1 MSYCDTT
8 VCPQCCLS
16 PDARWAMIGSLR
28 GRVLE
33 RLTDTTVLVET
44 AGVGYVVNVT
54 PRTLGE
60 LEPTTERSV
69 DRNHRRR
76 PRARDVDS
84 RYPLA
89 AHIG

>member
-1 MSYCDTT
+1 
-8 VCPQCCLS
+8 
-16 PDARWAMIGSLR
+16 MIGSLR

-60 LEPTTERSV
+60 LEPTTE
-69 DRNHRRR
+69 
-76 PRARDVDS
+76 AF
-84 RYPLA
+84 L
-89 AHIG
+89 HIH

>member
-1 MSYCDTT
+1 
-8 VCPQCCLS
+8 
-16 PDARWAMIGSLR
+16 MIGSLR

-60 LEPTTERSV
+60 IGRASCRERVSI
-69 DRNHRRR
+69 
-76 PRARDVDS
+76 DV
-84 RYPLA
+84 
-89 AHIG
+89 